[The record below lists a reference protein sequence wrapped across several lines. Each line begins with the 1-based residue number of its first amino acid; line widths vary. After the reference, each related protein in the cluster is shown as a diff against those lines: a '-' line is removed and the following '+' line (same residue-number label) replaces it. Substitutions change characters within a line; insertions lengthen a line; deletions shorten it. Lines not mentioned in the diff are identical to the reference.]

1 MREIPPIFDYY
12 PNHINMGLKNR
23 FLNNRATF
31 LLQLKCYSLWLLI
44 LSTTCIE
51 AQTNN
56 DVDPSLSRNRK
67 EFAPVRVDGDI
78 LFYVRGVSSYTAAT
92 RAKTIQQRIQ
102 RAADNSAIPADSVKA
117 VMEGDRLKIFAGRE
131 FIMNVYTAD
140 AAAEGINTEVMA
152 EIVIEKTKAIIK
164 QYRHERSPAVI
175 KANAIKAGL
184 AMVLLLVCLFF
195 FVWMFRRL
203 NEAFK
208 NRIKNRIDKLENVSF
223 KLIQSDQLLRILHL
237 FYQVLRMIIIA
248 VITISFADFI
258 LSLFPWTKAI
268 SVYLLELVLDP
279 LKSMAAG
286 FIDYLPSLIFLI
298 FIFLATRYFLKL
310 FKLFFTGIANQ
321 GITIHNF
328 DPEWAMP
335 TYDLVKL
342 LIFVFAVVVAFPYIP
357 GSSSSAFQGISVFL
371 GILFSLGSS
380 SFVANVIAGYSMTYR
395 RAFKNGDR
403 IQVNDFAGFVEEQSL
418 MVTRLRSVKNEEI
431 VIPNSVML
439 NSSVI
444 NYSIRAREK
453 GIILHTTVGI
463 GYETPWRQV
472 DAMLKLA
479 ADRTPGLLKD
489 PPPYVLK
496 KALGDFCI
504 TYEINA
510 YCNDAINMYTFYTQ
524 LHENILDIFN
534 ENNVQIMT
542 PAYEGDPETPKV
554 VPKDQWN
561 TPLASDNKA

>member
-1 MREIPPIFDYY
+1 
-12 PNHINMGLKNR
+12 MGLRKR
-23 FLNNRATF
+23 TILRQQAP
-31 LLQLKCYSLWLLI
+31 LLSLKQNILCGLLL
-44 LSTTCIE
+44 LSTCLYG
-51 AQTNN
+51 QSTN
-56 DVDPSLSRNRK
+56 DIDPALNSDHKTL
-67 EFAPVRVDGDI
+67 APVRVDGSI
-78 LFYVRGVSSYTAAT
+78 LFYVRGVSSYTAET
-92 RAKTIQQRIQ
+92 RAKTIQQRIA
-102 RAADNSAIPADSVKA
+102 RAAANYANPADSVKA
-117 VMEGDRLKIFAGRE
+117 MMEGDRLRVYAGKE
-131 FIMNVYTAD
+131 FIMNVYAAD
-140 AAAEGINTEVMA
+140 AEAEGINATIFA
-152 EIVIEKTKAIIK
+152 EIVVEKTKTIIK

-175 KANAIKAGL
+175 KANSIKAGL
-184 AMVLLLVCLFF
+184 TLVLMLVCLFF
-195 FVWMFRRL
+195 FIWIFRRF
-203 NEAFK
+203 NEGFK
-208 NRIKNRIDKLENVSF
+208 NRMKNRIDKLENVSF

-237 FYQVLRMIIIA
+237 FYQAFRMVIIA
-248 VITISFADFI
+248 VITIAFADYI

-279 LKSMAAG
+279 IQGMAKG

-310 FKLFFTGIANQ
+310 FRLFFTGIANE
-321 GITIHNF
+321 GIAIHNF

-342 LIFVFAVVVAFPYIP
+342 LIIVFAVVVAFPYIP

-403 IQVNDFAGFVEEQSL
+403 IQVNDYAGFVEEQSL

-496 KALGDFCI
+496 KELGDFCV

-542 PAYEGDPETPKV
+542 PAYEGDPDTPKV

-561 TPLASDNKA
+561 TPLASDSKE

>member
-1 MREIPPIFDYY
+1 MDS
-12 PNHINMGLKNR
+12 KNR
-23 FLNNRATF
+23 YITNGAVRHT
-31 LLQLKCYSLWLLI
+31 LLKSLFFWFMI
-44 LSTTCIE
+44 LFPGFSIG
-51 AQTNN
+51 QTDN
-56 DVDPSLSRNRK
+56 DVDPHLNLDK
-67 EFAPVRVDGDI
+67 TELAPVRVDGDI
-78 LFYVRGVSSYTAAT
+78 LFYVRGVSSYSAET
-92 RAKTIQQRIQ
+92 RAKTIQQRIK
-102 RAADNSAIPADSVKA
+102 RAADNHAIPADSVKA
-117 VMEGDRLKIFAGRE
+117 VMEGDRLRIFAGKE

-140 AAAEGINTEVMA
+140 AESEGISIQVMA
-152 EIVIEKTKAIIK
+152 EIVVVKTKDIIK

-175 KANAIKAGL
+175 KANMIQAGL
-184 AMVLLLVCLFF
+184 ALALLLICLFF
-195 FVWMFRRL
+195 FVWIFRRL
-203 NEAFK
+203 NEGFK

-237 FYQVLRMIIIA
+237 MYQVVKMIIIA
-248 VITISFADFI
+248 VISISFIDYI

-279 LKSMAAG
+279 IKSMATG

-298 FIFLATRYFLKL
+298 FIFLVTRYFLKL
-310 FKLFFTGIANQ
+310 FRLFFTGIANK
-321 GITIHNF
+321 GIAIHNF

-342 LIFVFAVVVAFPYIP
+342 LIIVFAVVVAFPYIP
-357 GSSSSAFQGISVFL
+357 GSSSNAFQGISVFL

-395 RAFKNGDR
+395 RAFKSGDR
-403 IQVNDFAGFVEEQSL
+403 IQVNDFVGFVEEQSL

-444 NYSIRAREK
+444 NYSIRARDK

-496 KALGDFCI
+496 KELGDFCI

-554 VPKDQWN
+554 VPKDQWD

>member
-1 MREIPPIFDYY
+1 
-12 PNHINMGLKNR
+12 MGLPKY
-23 FLNNRATF
+23 FLAGTTANTATIKRYF
-31 LLQLKCYSLWLLI
+31 LWVLII
-44 LSTTCIE
+44 LS
-51 AQTNN
+51 ASLYVQSGN
-56 DVDPSLSRNRK
+56 DVDPSLNRDRK
-67 EFAPVRVDGDI
+67 ELAPVRVDGDI
-78 LFYVRGVSSYTAAT
+78 IFYVRGVSSYTAES

-102 RAADNSAIPADSVKA
+102 RAAENYANPADSVKA
-117 VMEGDRLKIFAGRE
+117 ILEGDRLKVYAGKE
-131 FIMNVYTAD
+131 FIMNVYAAD
-140 AAAEGINTEVMA
+140 AVAEGISPAVMA
-152 EIVIEKTKAIIK
+152 EIVVEKTKAIIK

-175 KANAIKAGL
+175 KANMIKAGL
-184 AMVLLLVCLFF
+184 ALALLLICLFF
-195 FVWMFRRL
+195 FVWIFRRL
-203 NEAFK
+203 NEGFK

-237 FYQVLRMIIIA
+237 LYQVVKMIIIA
-248 VITISFADFI
+248 VITISFIDYI

-279 LKSMAAG
+279 IKSMATG

-310 FKLFFTGIANQ
+310 FRLFFTGIANQ
-321 GITIHNF
+321 GIAIHNF

-342 LIFVFAVVVAFPYIP
+342 LIIVFAVVVAFPYIP

-403 IQVNDFAGFVEEQSL
+403 IQVNDYSGFVEEQSL

-489 PPPYVLK
+489 PAPYVLK
-496 KALGDFCI
+496 KELGDFCI

-554 VPKDQWN
+554 VPKDQWD

>member
-1 MREIPPIFDYY
+1 MDS
-12 PNHINMGLKNR
+12 KNR
-23 FLNNRATF
+23 YITNGAVRHT
-31 LLQLKCYSLWLLI
+31 LLKSLFFWFMI
-44 LSTTCIE
+44 LFPGFSIG
-51 AQTNN
+51 QTDN
-56 DVDPSLSRNRK
+56 DVDPHLNQDK
-67 EFAPVRVDGDI
+67 TELAPVRVDGDI
-78 LFYVRGVSSYTAAT
+78 LFYVRGVSSYSAET
-92 RAKTIQQRIQ
+92 RAKTIQQRIK
-102 RAADNSAIPADSVKA
+102 RAADNHAIPADSVKA
-117 VMEGDRLKIFAGRE
+117 VMEGDRLRIFAGKE

-140 AAAEGINTEVMA
+140 AESEGISIQVMA
-152 EIVIEKTKAIIK
+152 EIVVVKTKDIIK

-175 KANAIKAGL
+175 KANMIQAGL
-184 AMVLLLVCLFF
+184 ALALLLICLFF
-195 FVWMFRRL
+195 FVWIFRRL
-203 NEAFK
+203 NEGFK

-237 FYQVLRMIIIA
+237 MYQVVKMIIIA
-248 VITISFADFI
+248 VISISFIDYI

-279 LKSMAAG
+279 IKSMATG

-298 FIFLATRYFLKL
+298 FIFLVTRYFLKL
-310 FKLFFTGIANQ
+310 FRLFFTGIANK
-321 GITIHNF
+321 GIAIHNF

-342 LIFVFAVVVAFPYIP
+342 LIIVFAVVVAFPYIP
-357 GSSSSAFQGISVFL
+357 GSSSNAFQGISVFL

-395 RAFKNGDR
+395 RAFKSGDR
-403 IQVNDFAGFVEEQSL
+403 IQVNDFVGFVEEQSL

-444 NYSIRAREK
+444 NYSIRARDK

-496 KALGDFCI
+496 KELGDFCI

-554 VPKDQWN
+554 VPKDQWD

>member
-1 MREIPPIFDYY
+1 
-12 PNHINMGLKNR
+12 MGLPKY
-23 FLNNRATF
+23 FLAGTTANTATIKRYF
-31 LLQLKCYSLWLLI
+31 LWVLII
-44 LSTTCIE
+44 LS
-51 AQTNN
+51 ASLYVQSGN
-56 DVDPSLSRNRK
+56 DVDPSLNRDRK
-67 EFAPVRVDGDI
+67 ELAPVRVDGDI
-78 LFYVRGVSSYTAAT
+78 IFYVRGVSSYTAES

-102 RAADNSAIPADSVKA
+102 RAAENYANPADSVKA
-117 VMEGDRLKIFAGRE
+117 ILEGDRLKVYAGKE
-131 FIMNVYTAD
+131 FIMNVYAAD
-140 AAAEGINTEVMA
+140 AVAEGISPAVMA
-152 EIVIEKTKAIIK
+152 EIVVEKTKAIIK

-175 KANAIKAGL
+175 KANMIKAGL
-184 AMVLLLVCLFF
+184 ALALLLICLFF
-195 FVWMFRRL
+195 FVWIFRRL
-203 NEAFK
+203 NEGFK

-237 FYQVLRMIIIA
+237 LYQVVKMIIIA
-248 VITISFADFI
+248 VITISFIDYI

-279 LKSMAAG
+279 IKSMATG

-310 FKLFFTGIANQ
+310 FRLFFTGIANQ
-321 GITIHNF
+321 GIAIHNV

-342 LIFVFAVVVAFPYIP
+342 LIIVFAVVVAFPYIP

-403 IQVNDFAGFVEEQSL
+403 IQVNDYSGFVEEQSL

-489 PPPYVLK
+489 PAK
-496 KALGDFCI
+496 KKKKKELGDFCI

-554 VPKDQWN
+554 VPKDQWD